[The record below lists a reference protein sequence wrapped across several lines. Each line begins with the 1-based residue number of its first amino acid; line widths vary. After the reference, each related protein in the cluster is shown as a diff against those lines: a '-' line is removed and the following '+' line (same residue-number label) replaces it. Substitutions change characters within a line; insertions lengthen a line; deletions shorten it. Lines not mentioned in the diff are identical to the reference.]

1 MWQCKFLCTTK
12 IQKDVFQLVIKTANR
27 IVGFYSI
34 YNRVNEIR
42 WQILRTGSRNVT
54 YFTSKR
60 IKYYTET
67 FKNINFCNILPIYT
81 EIISKTSVL
90 SSNKPHFSWNYCS
103 CTRTESFT
111 AWLQLGVY
119 YFKRIRFP
127 PNFCFRDPVSIFT
140 FDRNTSFSISRFT
153 CTFTQSFICRL

>member
-1 MWQCKFLCTTK
+1 MTSVLWCQTKSWKYWQEVIHIRPNSLEQKHKVNKYFFL
-12 IQKDVFQLVIKTANR
+12 IDLFSFLYLDVIVIKTANR

-34 YNRVNEIR
+34 YKRANEIR
-42 WQILRTGSRNVT
+42 WQIPRTGSRNVT

-60 IKYYTET
+60 IKYCTKT

-119 YFKRIRFP
+119 
-127 PNFCFRDPVSIFT
+127 
-140 FDRNTSFSISRFT
+140 
-153 CTFTQSFICRL
+153 